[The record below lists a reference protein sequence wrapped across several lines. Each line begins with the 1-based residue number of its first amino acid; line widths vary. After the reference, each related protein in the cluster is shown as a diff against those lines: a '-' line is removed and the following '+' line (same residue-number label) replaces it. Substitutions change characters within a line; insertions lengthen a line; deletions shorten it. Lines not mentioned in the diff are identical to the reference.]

1 MQFTSNFSEKL
12 KFTEVYVLFQNI
24 FFDMNRKR
32 RSRLPKQKSQRRVKK
47 SKTTL
52 VLEIRS
58 LHQRAC

>member
-1 MQFTSNFSEKL
+1 MQCTSNFSEKL

-24 FFDMNRKR
+24 FFDMNSKR
-32 RSRLPKQKSQRRVKK
+32 RSRLPKQKGQCRVKK